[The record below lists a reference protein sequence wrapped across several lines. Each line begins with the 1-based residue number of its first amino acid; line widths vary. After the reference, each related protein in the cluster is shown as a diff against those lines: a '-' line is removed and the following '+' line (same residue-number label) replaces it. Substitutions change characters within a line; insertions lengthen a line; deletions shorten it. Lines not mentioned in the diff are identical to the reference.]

1 MTTVAALVALVSC
14 NRTAPPPTARTFDT
28 SENAVLAL
36 VVAAKAKNLDDVV
49 AIFGPEGRDLVD
61 SSDPATARRNRQ
73 VFAVAVAERWQLV
86 DQPNGSRVLVVG
98 DESWPFPIPIVKGAN
113 GWRFDAAAG
122 KEEILDRRIGRNE
135 LAVIRISRTYV
146 AAQRLYASRGH
157 DGLPSG
163 RYARTFASEPGRQNG
178 LYWPTRHGEKRS
190 PLGDLV
196 AHAAEEGRALGTGG
210 TAAPPPFHG
219 YYFKILTGQGPAA
232 AGGAKSYVVDE
243 KMSGG
248 FALVAWPAQYDVTGI
263 MTFIVNQDGVVR
275 QSDLG
280 ADTPTTAKAMTLYN
294 PDPSWAIVQ

>member
-1 MTTVAALVALVSC
+1 MRLRPSLLNLARTATAGAALAALVSC
-14 NRTAPPPTARTFDT
+14 TRPAPTPTARTFDT
-28 SENAVLAL
+28 PESAVRAL
-36 VVAAKAKNLDDVV
+36 VEAAKAKNLEDVV
-49 AIFGPEGRDLVD
+49 TIFGPEGRDLVD

-86 DQPNGSRVLVVG
+86 DQKNGSKVLVIG
-98 DESWPFPIPIVKGAN
+98 NEAWPFPIPLVKGAS
-113 GWRFDAAAG
+113 GWGFDTAAG

-146 AAQRLYASRGH
+146 GAQRLYASRGH
-157 DGLPSG
+157 DGLPAG

-178 LYWPTRHGEKRS
+178 LYWPARRGEKRS

-196 AHAAEEGRALGTGG
+196 AHAAEEGRALGKDGKE
-210 TAAPPPFHG
+210 APPPFHG

-232 AGGAKSYVVDE
+232 AGGAKSYLADE

-248 FALVAWPAQYDVTGI
+248 FALVAWPAQYDATGI
-263 MTFIVNQDGVVR
+263 MTFIVNQDGVVH

-280 ADTPTTAKAMTLYN
+280 ADTTTT
-294 PDPSWAIVQ
+294 PRP